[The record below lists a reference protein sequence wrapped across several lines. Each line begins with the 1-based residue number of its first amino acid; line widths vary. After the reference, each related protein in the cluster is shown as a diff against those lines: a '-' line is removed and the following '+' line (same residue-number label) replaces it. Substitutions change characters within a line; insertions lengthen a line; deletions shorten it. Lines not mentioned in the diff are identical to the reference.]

1 MAKIISII
9 NFKGGVGKTTIALNI
24 GAGLAQ
30 YHSQRVL
37 LIDTDPQTNL
47 TFSLM
52 PFNNWK
58 KQVEENGSIKNL
70 FEAFMDRNL
79 SYSVKSSIMSKSING
94 LEKIY
99 IIDLL
104 PSHLSMLLIDVHLAK
119 SFVIMG
125 EFEDKYLEMWEHRA
139 ILKNGLK
146 EVHDDY
152 DIIIIDCPPNF
163 NIVTQNAIFASD
175 CYIIPAIPD
184 YLSVLGMKV
193 IDGLVKEI
201 DDIGKNISPKLNRD
215 YKITDILG
223 IVFNRVKLGSKG
235 PVQLHSS
242 KMKQIEEKYPNKL
255 FQNYITDS
263 IAIPESTGECIP
275 IFEYDNPKAKNSK
288 EQFKELTNEIYSRIN
303 SQLTDESIF

>member
-24 GAGLAQ
+24 GAGLAKN
-30 YHSQRVL
+30 HSQRIL

-47 TFSLM
+47 TFSLL
-52 PFNNWK
+52 PFNRWK

-70 FEAFMDRNL
+70 FEAFMERNL
-79 SYSVKSSIMSKSING
+79 SYTVKSSIIKKPVIVNDDERISH
-94 LEKIY
+94 L
-99 IIDLL
+99 DLL

-125 EFEDKYLEMWEHRA
+125 EFEDKYLEMWEHRS
-139 ILKNGLK
+139 IMRNGLQ
-146 EVHDDY
+146 EIMDDY
-152 DIIIIDCPPNF
+152 DLIIIDCPPNF
-163 NIVTQNAIFASD
+163 NIVTQNAIFSSD

-201 DDIGKNISPKLNRD
+201 DYIGKNISPKLKRK
-215 YKITDILG
+215 YKETDILG

-235 PVQLHSS
+235 PVHLHSS
-242 KMKQIEEKYPNKL
+242 KMAQIEEMYPNKV
-255 FQNYITDS
+255 FKNYITDS
-263 IAIPESTGECIP
+263 IAIPESTGECVP
-275 IFEYDNPKAKNSK
+275 IYEYDNPKAKNSK
-288 EQFKELTNEIYSRIN
+288 DQFTDLTQEIFNRIK
-303 SQLTDESIF
+303 SLG